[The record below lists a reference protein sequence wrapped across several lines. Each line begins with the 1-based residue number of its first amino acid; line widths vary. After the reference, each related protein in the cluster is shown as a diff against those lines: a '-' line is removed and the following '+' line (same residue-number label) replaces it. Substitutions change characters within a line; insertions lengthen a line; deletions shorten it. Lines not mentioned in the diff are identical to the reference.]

1 MALGLLAT
9 THYLYS
15 CGAGLLVMEVVSSN
29 SSGGGHRCPLASS
42 VITLAQ
48 YSALV
53 EKYGMVWYSRALVQ
67 YLPAVQ
73 HCVTPNHILRSAVR
87 HVIPYHTIP

>member
-1 MALGLLAT
+1 MVAGTADTAALLPADTPTKLLAGSGAMALGLLAT

-48 YSALV
+48 YSSR
-53 EKYGMVWYSRALVQ
+53 EVW
-67 YLPAVQ
+67 
-73 HCVTPNHILRSAVR
+73 
-87 HVIPYHTIP
+87 